1 LLIAHHACIHH
12 INLAGT
18 TLAMISSGPGVHS
31 IEHFTMLAAHSAS
44 FDSIDAQGK
53 TALHY
58 AARFGT
64 APEVTVLLQNGASPV
79 AADHAGRTPLH
90 EAVRCDNYSVV
101 RAILGGD
108 PAEAE
113 RCARQADFA
122 GWNALHWAVRGNG
135 RARRDFRLMKALLCL
150 LLESGADAEAP
161 GRYQHGWTPAAL
173 RGKNFSS
180 VELAQAMGGE
190 TWNIWKE
197 SWSDFGESQE
207 DVYWDAE
214 MS

>member
-1 LLIAHHACIHH
+1 
-12 INLAGT
+12 
-18 TLAMISSGPGVHS
+18 M
-31 IEHFTMLAAHSAS
+31 EHFTMLAAHSAS
-44 FDSIDAQGK
+44 FDSVDAQGK

-58 AARFGT
+58 AAQFGT

-79 AADHAGRTPLH
+79 AADHAGRTALH

-101 RAILGGD
+101 HVILKGD
-108 PAEAE
+108 PAVAE
-113 RCARQADFA
+113 RRVRQADFA

-135 RARRDFRLMKALLCL
+135 RVRRDFRLTKAVLCL
-150 LLESGADAEAP
+150 LLESGADAKAV

-173 RGKNFSS
+173 QGKSFSPA
-180 VELAQAMGGE
+180 ELALAMGGE

-207 DVYWDAE
+207 DVYLDAE